1 MKIFDC
7 FMFYDEE
14 MLLDIRLNTL
24 DKFIDKFIVVESTFT
39 HSGKKRDLLF
49 DIKKFQKFKD
59 KINYFVVESLPKG
72 IESINSYDSDDIKE
86 SKIILNAYKR
96 EHHQRN
102 SISNLLKSAEPNDQI
117 IISDVDE
124 IPNLENTH
132 FNDIKNKII
141 LFNQKMFYYKFNL
154 ILENM
159 NWHGSKSCKMKD
171 LISPQWLRDV
181 KDKKYPLWRI
191 DAFFSEKK
199 YNDVFFVEEGG
210 WHFTNIKTPEEI
222 DKKLRSYLHHIEYDQ
237 SNISAKEIDKM
248 IKEKKPVYDLL
259 ANSSEAKFR
268 SQKKLKTVDMN
279 VLPIYLQKN
288 KEKFNEWILKN

>member
-1 MKIFDC
+1 
-7 FMFYDEE
+7 MFYDEE
-14 MLLDIRLNTL
+14 MILDFRLNYL
-24 DKFIDKFIVVESTFT
+24 SNYVDKFIIVESMFT
-39 HSGKKRDLLF
+39 HSGKKRELIF

-59 KINYFVVESLPKG
+59 KIDYLVVESLPKG
-72 IESINSYDSDDIKE
+72 IEPINSYDADDIKE
-86 SKIILNAYKR
+86 SKIILNAYRR

-102 SISNLLKSAEPNDQI
+102 SILNLLKSAEPNDQI

-124 IPNLENTH
+124 IPNLENIN
-132 FNDIKNKII
+132 FNEIKNKII

-159 NWHGSKSCKMKD
+159 NWYGSKSCKMKN
-171 LISPQWLRDV
+171 LTSPQWLRDV

-191 DAFFSEKK
+191 DALFSEKK
-199 YNDVFFVEEGG
+199 YNDVFFVQDGG

-279 VLPIYLQKN
+279 ELPIYLQKN

>member
-24 DKFIDKFIVVESTFT
+24 DKFIDKFIIVESMFT
-39 HSGKKRDLLF
+39 HSGKKRELIF

-59 KINYFVVESLPKG
+59 KIDYLVVESLPKA
-72 IESINSYDSDDIKE
+72 IEPINSYDSDDIKE
-86 SKIILNAYKR
+86 SKIILNAYRR

-102 SISNLLKSAEPNDQI
+102 SILNLLKSAEPNDQV

-124 IPNLENTH
+124 IPNLENTN
-132 FNDIKNKII
+132 FNEIKNKII

-159 NWHGSKSCKMKD
+159 NWHGSKSCKMKN

-191 DAFFSEKK
+191 DALFSEKK
-199 YNDVFFVEEGG
+199 YNDVFFVQDGG

-268 SQKKLKTVDMN
+268 SQKKLKKVDMN
-279 VLPIYLQKN
+279 ELPIYLQKN

>member
-24 DKFIDKFIVVESTFT
+24 DKFIDKFIIVESMFT
-39 HSGKKRDLLF
+39 HSGKKRELIF

-59 KINYFVVESLPKG
+59 KINYLVVESLPKG
-72 IESINSYDSDDIKE
+72 IEPINSYDADDIKE
-86 SKIILNAYKR
+86 SKIILNAYRR

-102 SISNLLKSAEPNDQI
+102 SILNLLKSAEPNDQV

-124 IPNLENTH
+124 IPNLENIN
-132 FNDIKNKII
+132 FNEIKNKII

-159 NWHGSKSCKMKD
+159 NWHGSKSCKMKN

-191 DAFFSEKK
+191 DALFSEKK
-199 YNDVFFVEEGG
+199 YNDVFFVQDGG

-279 VLPIYLQKN
+279 ELPIYLQKN

>member
-24 DKFIDKFIVVESTFT
+24 DKFIDKFIIVESMFT
-39 HSGKKRDLLF
+39 HSGKKRELIF

-59 KINYFVVESLPKG
+59 KIDYLVVESLPKA
-72 IESINSYDSDDIKE
+72 IEPINSYDSDDIKE
-86 SKIILNAYKR
+86 SKIILNAYRR

-102 SISNLLKSAEPNDQI
+102 SILNLLKSAEPNDQV

-124 IPNLENTH
+124 IPNLENTN
-132 FNDIKNKII
+132 FNEIKNKII

-159 NWHGSKSCKMKD
+159 NWHGSKSCKMKN

-181 KDKKYPLWRI
+181 KDRKYPLWRI
-191 DAFFSEKK
+191 DALFSEKK
-199 YNDVFFVEEGG
+199 YNDVFFVQDGG

-268 SQKKLKTVDMN
+268 SQKKLKKVDMN
-279 VLPIYLQKN
+279 ELPIYLQKN

>member
-24 DKFIDKFIVVESTFT
+24 DKFIDKFIVVESMFT
-39 HSGKKRDLLF
+39 HSGKKRELIF

-59 KINYFVVESLPKG
+59 KINYLVVESLPKG
-72 IESINSYDSDDIKE
+72 IEPINSYDADDIKE
-86 SKIILNAYKR
+86 SKIILNAYRR

-102 SISNLLKSAEPNDQI
+102 NILNLLKSAEPNDQV

-124 IPNLENTH
+124 IPNLENIN
-132 FNDIKNKII
+132 FNEIKNKII

-159 NWHGSKSCKMKD
+159 NWHGSKSCKMKN

-181 KDKKYPLWRI
+181 KDRKYPLWRI
-191 DAFFSEKK
+191 DALFSEKK
-199 YNDVFFVEEGG
+199 YNDVFFVQDGG

-279 VLPIYLQKN
+279 ELPIYLQKN

>member
-24 DKFIDKFIVVESTFT
+24 DKFIDKFIIVESMFT
-39 HSGKKRDLLF
+39 HSGKKRELIF

-59 KINYFVVESLPKG
+59 KINYLVVESLPKG
-72 IESINSYDSDDIKE
+72 IEPINSYDADDIKE
-86 SKIILNAYKR
+86 SKIILNAYRR

-102 SISNLLKSAEPNDQI
+102 SILNLLKSAEPNDQV

-124 IPNLENTH
+124 IPNLENTN
-132 FNDIKNKII
+132 FNEIKNKII

-159 NWHGSKSCKMKD
+159 NWHGSKSCKMKN

-181 KDKKYPLWRI
+181 KDRKYPLWRI
-191 DAFFSEKK
+191 DALFSEKK
-199 YNDVFFVEEGG
+199 YNDVFFVQDGG

-279 VLPIYLQKN
+279 ELPIYLQKN

>member
-24 DKFIDKFIVVESTFT
+24 DKFIDKFIIVESMFT
-39 HSGKKRDLLF
+39 HSGKKRELIF

-59 KINYFVVESLPKG
+59 KINYLVVESLPKG
-72 IESINSYDSDDIKE
+72 IEPINSYDADDIKE
-86 SKIILNAYKR
+86 SKIILNAYRR

-102 SISNLLKSAEPNDQI
+102 SILDLLKSAEPNDQVV
-117 IISDVDE
+117 ISDVDE
-124 IPNLENTH
+124 IPNLENIN
-132 FNDIKNKII
+132 FNEIKNKII

-159 NWHGSKSCKMKD
+159 NWHGSKSCKMKN

-181 KDKKYPLWRI
+181 KDRKYPLWRI
-191 DAFFSEKK
+191 DALFSEKK
-199 YNDVFFVEEGG
+199 YNDVFFVQDGG

-279 VLPIYLQKN
+279 ELPIYLQKN

>member
-24 DKFIDKFIVVESTFT
+24 DKFIDKFIIVESMFT
-39 HSGKKRDLLF
+39 HSGKKRELIF
-49 DIKKFQKFKD
+49 DIKKFPKFKD
-59 KINYFVVESLPKG
+59 KINYLVVESLPKG
-72 IESINSYDSDDIKE
+72 IEPINSYDADDIKE
-86 SKIILNAYKR
+86 SKIILNAYRR

-102 SISNLLKSAEPNDQI
+102 SILNLLKSAEPNDQV

-124 IPNLENTH
+124 IPNLENIN
-132 FNDIKNKII
+132 FNQIKNKII

-159 NWHGSKSCKMKD
+159 NWHGSKSCKMKN

-191 DAFFSEKK
+191 DALFSEKK
-199 YNDVFFVEEGG
+199 YNDVFFVQDGG

-279 VLPIYLQKN
+279 ELPIYLQKN

>member
-124 IPNLENTH
+124 IPNLENTN

-159 NWHGSKSCKMKD
+159 NWHGSKSCKMKN
-171 LISPQWLRDV
+171 LTSPQWLRDV
-181 KDKKYPLWRI
+181 KDKKYPLWII

>member
-24 DKFIDKFIVVESTFT
+24 DKFIDKFVIVESTFT
-39 HSGKKRDLLF
+39 HSGKKRELVF

-59 KINYFVVESLPKG
+59 KINYLVVESLPKG
-72 IESINSYDSDDIKE
+72 IEPINSYDTDDIKE
-86 SKIILNAYKR
+86 SKIILNAYRR

-102 SISNLLKSAEPNDQI
+102 SILDLLKSAEPNDQVV
-117 IISDVDE
+117 ISDVDE
-124 IPNLENTH
+124 IPNLENIN
-132 FNDIKNKII
+132 FNEIKNKII

-159 NWHGSKSCKMKD
+159 NWHGSKSCKMKN

-181 KDKKYPLWRI
+181 KDRKYPLWRI
-191 DAFFSEKK
+191 DALFSEKK
-199 YNDVFFVEEGG
+199 YNDVFFVQDGG

-279 VLPIYLQKN
+279 ELPIYLQKN

>member
-24 DKFIDKFIVVESTFT
+24 DKFIDKFIIVESMFT
-39 HSGKKRDLLF
+39 HSGKKRELIF
-49 DIKKFQKFKD
+49 DIKKFPKFKD
-59 KINYFVVESLPKG
+59 KINYLVVESLPKG
-72 IESINSYDSDDIKE
+72 IEPINSYDADDIKE
-86 SKIILNAYKR
+86 SKIILNAYRR

-102 SISNLLKSAEPNDQI
+102 SILNLLKSAEPNDQV

-124 IPNLENTH
+124 IPNLENIN
-132 FNDIKNKII
+132 FNQIKNKII

-159 NWHGSKSCKMKD
+159 NWHGSKSCKMKN

-181 KDKKYPLWRI
+181 KDRKYPLWRI
-191 DAFFSEKK
+191 DALFSEKK
-199 YNDVFFVEEGG
+199 YNDVFFVQDGG

-279 VLPIYLQKN
+279 ELPIYLQKN

>member
-24 DKFIDKFIVVESTFT
+24 DKFIDKFIIVESMFT
-39 HSGKKRDLLF
+39 HSGKKRELIF

-59 KINYFVVESLPKG
+59 KIDYLVVESLPKG
-72 IESINSYDSDDIKE
+72 IEPINSYDADDIKE
-86 SKIILNAYKR
+86 SKIILNAYRR

-102 SISNLLKSAEPNDQI
+102 SILNLLKSAEPNDQI

-124 IPNLENTH
+124 IPNLENIN
-132 FNDIKNKII
+132 FNEIKNKII

-159 NWHGSKSCKMKD
+159 NWHGSKSCKMKN

-181 KDKKYPLWRI
+181 KDRKYPLWRI
-191 DAFFSEKK
+191 DALFSEKK
-199 YNDVFFVEEGG
+199 YNDVFFVQNGG

-268 SQKKLKTVDMN
+268 SQKTLKTVDMN
-279 VLPIYLQKN
+279 ELPIYLQKN